1 MKDDASTKSFFGRP
15 QMLEF
20 MQLYQRILD
29 FKAETKI
36 DDGNMEYFS
45 QLTRIFFIKHL
56 KLPITAFGLKQPL
69 M

>member
-1 MKDDASTKSFFGRP
+1 
-15 QMLEF
+15 MLEF

-36 DDGNMEYFS
+36 DDGNMAYFS